1 MTIAAILLSKVGV
14 ATAIAVLAEVVR
26 RRSVRPEPAY
36 GVDHFHGVHTVA

>member
-36 GVDHFHGVHTVA
+36 AMWVTA